1 MNAHKINVK
10 QQQSESCTHQCAVRT
25 ARSLNIRGTKSTQI
39 TFGNNNLLLKR
50 NLLNFQLK
58 N

>member
-1 MNAHKINVK
+1 MNIK
-10 QQQSESCTHQCAVRT
+10 QQTESCANQRAVRT
-25 ARSLNIRGTKSTQI
+25 ARSLNIRDTKSTQI
-39 TFGNNNLLLKR
+39 TFRNNNLLLKI